1 MRTYQTA
8 GNSFPSM
15 FLRLGWPFL
24 LRRRTLPGRG
34 RTLPGRRCGPLLLP
48 TTKLRLVLPLL
59 LRAPFLHRRRR
70 SRQRMRP
77 SLLNRPLTPAI
88 LGLRLR
94 AYPVLRRRVLAT
106 RGGKGAEALS
116 RLGGASCLV
125 GLIRPLGRH
134 ARPRR
139 GLAQVSS
146 SLGLPHGE
154 RLRRC
159 SRCSA
164 RHHRPTHD
172 RYRRFHRSRSSRSQH
187 AGA

>member
-8 GNSFPSM
+8 GNCFPSM
-15 FLRLGWPFL
+15 FLRLGGPFL
-24 LRRRTLPGRG
+24 PRRRTLPRW
-34 RTLPGRRCGPLLLP
+34 RTLPGRRLRWSLLLP

-59 LRAPFLHRRRR
+59 LRAPFLHQRRR

-77 SLLNRPLTPAI
+77 SLRNRPLTPAI

-106 RGGKGAEALS
+106 RRRKGAEALS
-116 RLGGASCLV
+116 RLGRASCLV

-139 GLAQVSS
+139 GLVQVSS

-159 SRCSA
+159 SWCSA
-164 RHHRPTHD
+164 RHHRPTHH
-172 RYRRFHRSRSSRSQH
+172 RCRRFDRSRSSWTQH